1 MPVQS
6 LKETV
11 YRSENIHQQK
21 LKADETKNEA
31 TILALWLRGKN
42 KSTFLI
48 LIEGKQAEG
57 YQISMLPL
65 WALSANMGNKLG
77 ESTEPQKASGWRP
90 WRRIWTKGMVN
101 TEGKKWLL
109 I

>member
-31 TILALWLRGKN
+31 TILALWLRGKKQIDVFN
-42 KSTFLI
+42 PHR
-48 LIEGKQAEG
+48 GKAG
-57 YQISMLPL
+57 GGVSDLHVTI
-65 WALSANMGNKLG
+65 MGAVRQYG
-77 ESTEPQKASGWRP
+77 
-90 WRRIWTKGMVN
+90 
-101 TEGKKWLL
+101 
-109 I
+109 